1 MESTVRSA
9 EFAPAARPG
18 QTVPALGRY
27 AASFGLSLGITSLFN
42 AILVILKETNETTL
56 LAWMKAATGH
66 HWITQ
71 GLLDLALFVVLGF
84 ALAGLGGKL
93 GARPGI
99 VLATV
104 MGGTVLGTLIIAGFF
119 LWASRAGSP

>member
-1 MESTVRSA
+1 MEATARSA

-18 QTVPALGRY
+18 QSTPSLGKY
-27 AASFGLSLGITSLFN
+27 AASFGLSVGLTSLFN
-42 AILVILKETNETTL
+42 AVLVILKETNETTL

-84 ALAGLGGKL
+84 ALAGIGAKL
-93 GARPGI
+93 GTRPGV

-104 MGGTVLGTLIIAGFF
+104 VGGMVLGAMIIAGFY
-119 LWASRAGSP
+119 A